1 MTARPV
7 EAQHERRTVAQK
19 NLSVLLQRKDRYKE
33 LRRSLQTARGQ
44 MDLIENTFS
53 LLADEIVSMNE
64 VTQLGDRLDNLRE
77 GVAAVREA
85 ARETDSVFAGLGQTT
100 SR

>member
-1 MTARPV
+1 MRPLRSLPFDTFKLEEIEADIRRYQLQV
-7 EAQHERRTVAQK
+7 EKLPLGDERRTVAQK
-19 NLSVLLQRKDRYKE
+19 NLSVLPQRKDRYKE

-64 VTQLGDRLDNLRE
+64 V
-77 GVAAVREA
+77 AP
-85 ARETDSVFAGLGQTT
+85 ARRSTG
-100 SR
+100 